1 MNPILSTLKSALDVA
16 IAEFANNIAKKHPE
30 ITTEDLMSIWNE
42 MGDSPIKGL
51 KKPVMPKKKKEKKKS
66 KRKKTGFIVF
76 SKEKRSEVKEANPD
90 MKFTDISKQLGKMWK
105 SLTDEE
111 KAVFNEK
118 AQQEPTGLNDYSISK
133 LKKMC
138 KEKGM
143 KGYSQL
149 SKEDLVL
156 VLEGKKEIPA
166 RKKKA
171 KKKKEE
177 KEPIVDAKL
186 RRKIQ
191 EIPAMNDE
199 LKKLENLDNSEEEVV
214 DMNNLSEDESI
225 LSEEILSEED

>member
-16 IAEFANNIAKKHPE
+16 IAEFANNITKKHPE
-30 ITTEDLMSIWNE
+30 ISTEDLMSIWNE

-51 KKPVMPKKKKEKKKS
+51 KKPVMPKKKEKKTS

-76 SKEKRSEVKEANPD
+76 SKEKRPGVKEANPN

-105 SLTDEE
+105 SLSDEE

>member
-1 MNPILSTLKSALDVA
+1 
-16 IAEFANNIAKKHPE
+16 
-30 ITTEDLMSIWNE
+30 
-42 MGDSPIKGL
+42 
-51 KKPVMPKKKKEKKKS
+51 
-66 KRKKTGFIVF
+66 
-76 SKEKRSEVKEANPD
+76 
-90 MKFTDISKQLGKMWK
+90 
-105 SLTDEE
+105 
-111 KAVFNEK
+111 
-118 AQQEPTGLNDYSISK
+118 
-133 LKKMC
+133 MC

-171 KKKKEE
+171 KKKEE